1 MNDQLF
7 PMTEDEVLRV
17 LAAKHTRD
25 LFVPHCKT
33 GASWYGREGS
43 ILILDAW
50 VMPYSWVKPII
61 GYEVKV
67 SRSDFHRD
75 QKWRAYL
82 PYCNLFF
89 FVTPFE
95 LIRADEVPEEA
106 GLIWVTKTGA
116 GLRYKKHALPNW
128 HHQIPQTIFQ
138 YVLMWRK
145 EAVPA
150 EAPT

>member
-1 MNDQLF
+1 
-7 PMTEDEVLRV
+7 MTEDDMLRV
-17 LAAKHTRD
+17 LAAKHSRD

-33 GASWYGREGS
+33 GSTYMSPGP
-43 ILILDAW
+43 ILDAW
-50 VMPYSWVKPII
+50 VMPYSWTRPII

-82 PYCNLFF
+82 RYCNLFF
-89 FVTPFE
+89 FVTPWE

-128 HHQIPQTIFQ
+128 HHAIPQTIFQ

-145 EAVPA
+145 EA
-150 EAPT
+150 APTEAAP